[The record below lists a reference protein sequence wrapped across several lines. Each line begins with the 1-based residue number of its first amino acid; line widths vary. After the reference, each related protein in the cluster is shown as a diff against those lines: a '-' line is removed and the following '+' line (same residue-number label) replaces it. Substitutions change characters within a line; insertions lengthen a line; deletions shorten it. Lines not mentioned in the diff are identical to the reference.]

1 METNA
6 GIAQTTTTKT
16 ENKPVGEKPLLNPDA
31 PPDFISPP
39 LPATTT
45 QAEDETLAGQRRVN
59 ILWEIVQ
66 GTVAVMI
73 TGAVIYTQIKGIQS
87 GVLENAFFLIVT
99 MYFVRT
105 NHILTGGVITKGT
118 VPTGDR

>member
-1 METNA
+1 ME
-6 GIAQTTTTKT
+6 TTTKSET
-16 ENKPVGEKPLLNPDA
+16 RPTGEKPLLNPDA

-45 QAEDETLAGQRRVN
+45 AQEDETLAGQRRVN

-66 GTVAVMI
+66 GTVAIMI
-73 TGAVIYTQIKGIQS
+73 TASVIYAQIKGIQS
-87 GVLENAFFLIVT
+87 GVLENAFFLIVS

-105 NHILTGGVITKGT
+105 NHVLTGGLITKGT
-118 VPTGDR
+118 VPNAGR

>member
-1 METNA
+1 MPTEIPKF
-6 GIAQTTTTKT
+6 IAD
-16 ENKPVGEKPLLNPDA
+16 EPILDPG
-31 PPDFISPP
+31 PPPSFTSPP

-66 GTVAVMI
+66 GTIAIMI
-73 TGAVIYTQIKGIQS
+73 TGSVIYAQIKGIQS
-87 GVLENAFFLIVT
+87 GVLENAFFLIVS

-105 NHILTGGVITKGT
+105 NHILTGGVVTPSTQPKGE
-118 VPTGDR
+118 R